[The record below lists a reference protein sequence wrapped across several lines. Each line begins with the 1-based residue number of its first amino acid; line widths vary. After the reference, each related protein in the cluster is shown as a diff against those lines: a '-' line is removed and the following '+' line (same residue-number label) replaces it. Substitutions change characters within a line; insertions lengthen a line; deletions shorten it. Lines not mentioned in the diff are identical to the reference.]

1 VERCNLC
8 KRNDPSF
15 LSFAGRWI
23 PSWPIFISLG
33 FHGLMICF
41 LLTWDYPRPGE
52 NLPIVVMVRI
62 VEETEK
68 IRIPMLPI
76 FPKPEPV
83 PRKEQLKQKPS
94 WLSPPKAAEPSAD
107 RVLEAA
113 PQKTSEILPVSVEK
127 HGIEKELKEK
137 MMEKTEPGRW
147 GAPEG
152 PIAAEPVRLGKEE
165 PPTSITVDPGS
176 AQKGIPGGL
185 TAVNPWGKG
194 TGDESGYPGGVEGG
208 KGTVPA
214 KGAKTGSVHFQGEGK
229 GRGDLGSYLGNARMR
244 IEKAKRY
251 PREARRMG
259 WEGKVVVSFQVN
271 RKGEVAGI
279 RLIQSSGYEE
289 LDREALATL
298 RRASP
303 FSPPPLNEEERLE
316 LEIPL
321 VFKLE

>member
-1 VERCNLC
+1 LERGIFFKQKMQLSISGES
-8 KRNDPSF
+8 RRF
-15 LSFAGRWI
+15 L
-23 PSWPIFISLG
+23 PWPFFFSLV
-33 FHGLMICF
+33 FHGMMAYF
-41 LLTWDYPRPGE
+41 LLNWSFSGPAEIIPKVLT
-52 NLPIVVMVRI
+52 VQI

-68 IRIPMLPI
+68 IRIPLSPNP
-76 FPKPEPV
+76 PKPATV
-83 PRKEQLKQKPS
+83 PRKERLKPIPS
-94 WLSPPKAAEPSAD
+94 GVSPPKEAEPSID
-107 RVLEAA
+107 PILKAA
-113 PQKTSEILPVSVEK
+113 RQKIPEILPASVEK
-127 HGIEKELKEK
+127 NGIEKEPQEK

-152 PIAAEPVRLGKEE
+152 PIEAEPVRLGKEE
-165 PPTSITVDPGS
+165 PPMSITVDPGS

-194 TGDESGYPGGVEGG
+194 AGDESSYPGGVEGG

-214 KGAKTGSVHFQGEGK
+214 KGARTGSVNFQGEGK
-229 GRGDLGSYLGNARMR
+229 GRGDLGSYLGKTRMR

-259 WEGKVVVSFQVN
+259 WEGKVVVSFQIN
-271 RKGEVAGI
+271 RKGEVGGI